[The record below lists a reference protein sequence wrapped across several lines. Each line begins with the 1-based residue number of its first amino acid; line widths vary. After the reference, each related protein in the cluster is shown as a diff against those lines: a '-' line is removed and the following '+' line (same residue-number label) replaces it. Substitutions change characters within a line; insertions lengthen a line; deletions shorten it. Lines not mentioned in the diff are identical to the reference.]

1 MGQLNF
7 NAATVAP
14 ATVAPDAPAA
24 DKGRS
29 WSTYQQDIFNFIEN
43 DTGNAIIEAVA
54 GSGKSTTII
63 EGMSRIPAGASSI
76 FLAFNKSIA
85 DELKNKGVNAR
96 TFHSLTYSP
105 VLRSRQLNTVD
116 SNKLRRVMDTEFP
129 GDIRRIYGTFASK
142 LVGLARQVGVGCLVR
157 DVPAVWQDL
166 VDLHDLEI
174 ESDEGNLYTGMQVAQ
189 DLLGFSNRARMVDF
203 DDLLYFAVLDGIT
216 LPKFDY
222 VFVDEAQDTNAIQ
235 RAILR
240 KIMKP
245 TTRIIAVGDPAQAI
259 YGFRGAD
266 SNSLNLI
273 AQEFNCT
280 HLPLTVTYRCPT
292 SVVEYAQQWVSH
304 IQAAPGAK
312 EGSVQHLETKW
323 NPTMFKAGDLVVSR
337 TTKPLL
343 ALGYRMLKANIPV
356 RIMGREIGQG
366 LVRLVQKMKANDV
379 DAMLTALDKWETREI
394 EKAIAKQD
402 DAKAERVSDQASA
415 IRCIADGMEEDV
427 RTLDNLY
434 SIIGSLFDDKG
445 NATVLS
451 TIHKAKGMEADRVWW
466 LGRSKCPSKW
476 ARQAWAKQQ
485 EGNLCYVAVTRA
497 KSELFTIEE
506 AE

>member
-1 MGQLNF
+1 MTKLNF
-7 NAATVAP
+7 QAAETANLTPMEAAP
-14 ATVAPDAPAA
+14 APR
-24 DKGRS
+24 K
-29 WSTYQQDIFNFIEN
+29 WSSYQQDIFRFIEEDN
-43 DTGNAIIEAVA
+43 GNAIIEAVA

-105 VLRSRQLNTVD
+105 VLRSRKLNTVD
-116 SNKLRRVMDTEFP
+116 ANKLRRVMDTEFP
-129 GDIRRIYGTFASK
+129 GNIRRIYGTFASK
-142 LVGLARQVGVGCLVR
+142 LVGLARQVGIGCLVK
-157 DVPAVWQDL
+157 DTPAVWQDI
-166 VDLHDLEI
+166 VNLHDLEI
-174 ESDEGNLYTGMQVAQ
+174 ESDEGDLYTGIQVAQ
-189 DLLGFSNRARMVDF
+189 ELLGHSNRAPIVDF
-203 DDLLYFAVLDGIT
+203 DDLLYLAVLDGIS

-240 KIMKP
+240 KILKP
-245 TTRIIAVGDPAQAI
+245 TSRIIAVGDPAQAI

-292 SVVEYAQQWVSH
+292 SVVQYAQNWVSH
-304 IQAAPGAK
+304 IEAAPGAA
-312 EGSVQHLETKW
+312 EGVVKHLETKW
-323 NPTMFKAGDLVVSR
+323 NPSMFQAGDLVVSR
-337 TTKPLL
+337 TTRPLL
-343 ALGYRMLKANIPV
+343 ALGYRMLKAKLPV

-366 LVRLVQKMKANDV
+366 LVNLVKKMKATDI
-379 DAMLTALDKWETREI
+379 DTMLTALAVWETREI

-402 DAKAERVSDQASA
+402 DAKAERISDQASA
-415 IRCIADGMEEDV
+415 IRCIADGMEEDE

-434 SIIGSLFDDKG
+434 NIIGSLFDDKG
-445 NATVLS
+445 NATILS

-476 ARQAWAKQQ
+476 ARQPWAIQQ

-497 KSELFTIEE
+497 KQELITIEE